1 MKVLAVCQYYAPEP
15 FVISNMLSEL
25 VKRGHEVHVIT
36 GLPNYGYNRIMD
48 GYDSKKNMEEIIDGV
63 HVHRV
68 VVYPRKDSKLSIC
81 RNYLSFFLNS
91 RKYVKKMDKDFDIV
105 FSMTL
110 SPVIAASA
118 GNWYK
123 KKYHVPHL
131 HYCVDLWPNSLVVT
145 KTIKEKGLIY
155 NLFYKWSQLIY
166 KGADKILISSP
177 SFASYF
183 HDVLKINIHIDVL
196 YQPSLPLAK
205 DIALAKYEPDTFNIV
220 YCGNMGKLQ
229 LLHFIYETMDKVKEH
244 TKIRFH
250 LIGMGSYKE
259 TFFQEVKKRG
269 LEHLIIDH
277 GPLPSSKAASYLKS
291 ADALYLGLSK
301 EGFVGTTIPNKL
313 IFYLSFGKPII
324 AMIDHDARDLL
335 KSTGAAIIVDEDSDQ
350 LYRGIEQLMNMT
362 EEERKTL
369 GNKAQQAFVNNYQ
382 LSYIVQLL
390 EGHLFS
396 LKKASKEEA
405 TTGRE

>member
-1 MKVLAVCQYYAPEP
+1 MKILAICQYYAPEP
-15 FVISNMLSEL
+15 FVISNILSEL

-48 GYDSKKNMEEIIDGV
+48 DYNPKKNKKEIIDGV

-81 RNYLSFFLNS
+81 RNYLSFFKNS
-91 RKYVKKMDKDFDIV
+91 RKYVKKIDKDFDIV

-155 NLFYKWSQLIY
+155 DLFYKWSQAIY

-183 HDVLKINIHIDVL
+183 HNVLKINTPIDVL
-196 YQPSLPLAK
+196 FQPSLPLAK
-205 DIALAKYEPDTFNIV
+205 DSTLVKYEPNTFNIV

-229 LLHFIYETMDKVKEH
+229 LLHYIYETIDKVKDH

-259 TFFQEVKKRG
+259 TFFKEVKKRG

-277 GPLPSSKAASYLKS
+277 GPLPSYKAASYLKS

-324 AMIDHDARDLL
+324 AMIDHDARKLL
-335 KSTGAAIIVDEDSDQ
+335 EATGAAIIVDEDSDQ
-350 LYRGIEQLMNMT
+350 LYQGIEKMMNMT
-362 EEERKTL
+362 ENERKTL
-369 GNKAQQAFVNNYQ
+369 GHKALQAFENNFQ
-382 LSYIVQLL
+382 LSNIVQSLEEHLL
-390 EGHLFS
+390 S
-396 LKKASKEEA
+396 LKKESKEAA
-405 TTGRE
+405 TAGRE